1 MQTSNGYAILS
12 CTGNVKAMDRRLPKS
27 LFLMVYTFTSSY
39 VISTFSIIQS
49 TNTIADR
56 MRPMIRIE
64 LLLSRVCRHT
74 KVPKP
79 FQLEMHIIYGV
90 TIIQESSA
98 DSMNDILRQL
108 DQDEIRIVISK
119 DIRRFRKIAT
129 VVKGLKD
136 RRDMELLTKEIKT
149 KVGTGGT
156 YKDGQILLQGDHCE
170 CVKNL
175 LLQKGYEDKSIEVL

>member
-1 MQTSNGYAILS
+1 MVSQI
-12 CTGNVKAMDRRLPKS
+12 VQKS
-27 LFLMVYTFTSSY
+27 Y
-39 VISTFSIIQS
+39 
-49 TNTIADR
+49 
-56 MRPMIRIE
+56 
-64 LLLSRVCRHT
+64 
-74 KVPKP
+74 
-79 FQLEMHIIYGV
+79 
-90 TIIQESSA
+90 SSA

-119 DIRRFRKIAT
+119 DIRRFRKIVT

-156 YKDGQILLQGDHCE
+156 YKNGQIVLQGDHRE

-175 LLQKGYEDKSIEVL
+175 LLQKGYNDKSIEVL